1 MIDYDAF
8 IKEALER
15 YDVRGVLHLGA
26 CAPCMQLSIYSAN
39 KIPQIVLVEGNP
51 ELVESFSQHH
61 PILPPGCQLIS
72 TVISDIDDKK
82 IPFRLIYSK
91 DMANKGCSSLFKS
104 SSSSCFNNFFEKEV
118 LQLETMTV
126 DTMLQRNGIQPTAIN
141 LLVMDIQG
149 AELLALR
156 GATKLLPNLDA
167 IVTEVSW
174 DALYEEQ
181 ALVHEIDDFL
191 NEHGFVR
198 EKTMKCH
205 DTWGESLYVKK

>member
-1 MIDYDAF
+1 
-8 IKEALER
+8 
-15 YDVRGVLHLGA
+15 
-26 CAPCMQLSIYSAN
+26 
-39 KIPQIVLVEGNP
+39 
-51 ELVESFSQHH
+51 
-61 PILPPGCQLIS
+61 
-72 TVISDIDDKK
+72 
-82 IPFRLIYSK
+82 
-91 DMANKGCSSLFKS
+91 
-104 SSSSCFNNFFEKEV
+104 
-118 LQLETMTV
+118 MTV